1 MEKMDVG
8 FTLQNALFRK
18 LLRFHNF
25 TIVYEIIILI
35 KLKLAKKKKKK
46 NSMH

>member
-18 LLRFHNF
+18 LLRFQNF

-35 KLKLAKKKKKK
+35 KIGKKKKK